1 MSLPKNLV
9 NRAAYV
15 LTPKA
20 HPLTIR
26 PASLAEPTPTQIVI
40 KNHALAMNPIDVKL
54 QRLAVYPIAYP
65 AILGQDV
72 AGTVVAVGSE
82 VANRFK
88 TGDRVLGT
96 TAGFL
101 TKKETEKGF
110 QEYTALETS
119 LTCHVPE
126 QMKFEEAVMLP
137 LAVTTAAAGLF
148 NEDFLRLKL
157 PTEPRREGSGE
168 VLVVWGGSSNV
179 GGAAIQLAVAAGYEV
194 VTTASAKNFE
204 LMKKIGAKQ
213 TFDYKSEKVV
223 EEIVQALKGK
233 KIVGAFDAVGGD
245 AWAKTVEIVKQCEGG
260 KFVAT
265 AVRGFADPP
274 EGIAMKQVFAL
285 SIKDNGVG
293 KAVWED
299 FLPKA
304 LQAGTFVAPSEPV
317 IAGNGLESVQAA
329 LDLLAKGVS
338 AQKVVVTL

>member
-1 MSLPKNLV
+1 
-9 NRAAYV
+9 
-15 LTPKA
+15 
-20 HPLTIR
+20 
-26 PASLAEPTPTQIVI
+26 
-40 KNHALAMNPIDVKL
+40 MNPIDVKL
-54 QRLAVYPIAYP
+54 QRLAIYPIAYP

-72 AGTVVAVGSE
+72 AGTVVAVGRE

-88 TGDRVLGT
+88 RGDRVLGT

-101 TKKETEKGF
+101 TKKDTDKGF

-126 QMKFEEAVMLP
+126 QVKFEEAVMLP

-148 NEDFLRLKL
+148 NEDHLGLNL
-157 PTEPRREGSGE
+157 PTDPRRVENGG
-168 VLVVWGGSSNV
+168 VLVVWGGASNV
-179 GGAAIQLAVAAGYEV
+179 GAAAIQLAVAAGYEV
-194 VTTASAKNFE
+194 VTTASTKNFE
-204 LMKKIGAKQ
+204 LMKRIGARQ

-223 EEIVQALKGK
+223 EELVQALKGK

-245 AWAKTVEIVKQCEGG
+245 AWAKTIEIVKQCEGA
-260 KFVAT
+260 KSIAT
-265 AVRGFADPP
+265 AVRDFPDPP
-274 EGIAMKQVFAL
+274 EGITMKPIFSL

-304 LQAGTFVAPSEPV
+304 LQTGTFVAPSEAV
-317 IAGNGLESVQAA
+317 IAGNGLESVQGA